1 LPRACEPKPDPRV
14 GSTSRFAFQPDG
26 NDGALVPVDEE
37 KGYIV
42 KLNSIT
48 DVMGDQLGDLRSAEM
63 QLIDALPKMAE
74 AATDSE
80 LKSAFNTHL
89 KQTREHFARLQEI
102 IGSVDFAVPVEE
114 CEAMKGLIAE
124 GEKVIKAEGE
134 PEVKDVALIAAA
146 QRVEHYEI
154 SAYGT
159 ARTLAKELGLSQARS
174 LLDATLDEESD
185 ADKLLTKIATGG
197 LIGAGINEAAP
208 R

>member
-1 LPRACEPKPDPRV
+1 LPFSRTGTTARSCL
-14 GSTSRFAFQPDG
+14 STK
-26 NDGALVPVDEE
+26 
-37 KGYIV
+37 KGVIV

>member
-1 LPRACEPKPDPRV
+1 LPFSRTGTTARSCL
-14 GSTSRFAFQPDG
+14 STK
-26 NDGALVPVDEE
+26 
-37 KGYIV
+37 KGVIV

-124 GEKVIKAEGE
+124 GEKVIKADGDDK
-134 PEVKDVALIAAA
+134 VRDVALIAAA

-154 SAYGT
+154 AAYGT
-159 ARTLAKELGLSQARS
+159 ARTLADELGLDDAKA
-174 LLDATLDEESD
+174 LLDETLDEEAH
-185 ADKLLTKIATGG
+185 ADNVLTKIATGG
-197 LIGAGINEAAP
+197 LIGTGINQNAA